1 MTCLECYTLTD
12 RLTKG
17 IRVADFESII
27 TESADMETVRY
38 AAMQTCPLFELGTT
52 TIEMVTPLSLCFL
65 QACSKPPRKKG
76 DGVIIAVDME
86 QWQLAGPD
94 DASSVIDPCGP
105 GGKALL
111 YYPPSSTAGL
121 LNREQSNKCLVI
133 TEKSVPTITR
143 INRANLLAAAAG
155 VHKETLKPDPPAQ
168 TRKSGRVS
176 PKAKSTP
183 HRNKS

>member
-111 YYPPSSTAGL
+111 YYPPGATAGL

-133 TEKSVPTITR
+133 TEKSIPTIACV
-143 INRANLLAAAAG
+143 NRANLLAAAAG
-155 VHKETLKPDPPAQ
+155 ACKEPIKADSSVQ
-168 TRKSGRVS
+168 SRRSGRVS
-176 PKAKSTP
+176 PKAQTKQRRSKS
-183 HRNKS
+183 

>member
-38 AAMQTCPLFELGTT
+38 ASMQTCPLFELNTT
-52 TIEMVTPLSLCFL
+52 TIETVTPLSLCFL
-65 QACSKPPRKKG
+65 QACSKAPRKKG
-76 DGVIIAVDME
+76 NGVIIAVDME

-121 LNREQSNKCLVI
+121 LNREQSSKCLVI
-133 TEKSVPTITR
+133 TEKSIPTITR
-143 INRANLLAAAAG
+143 INRANLLAVAAG
-155 VHKETLKPDPPAQ
+155 VHREPIKADPPAP

-176 PKAKSTP
+176 PKGKTIQHRSKS
-183 HRNKS
+183 